1 MDNRINIAVIV
12 GVVLTLAFAVTF
24 TQTDNQG
31 ISQDEQESPLVKA
44 DVHSEMPYKHFSG
57 LEKTVDVVGTATES
71 VEPDTLMIEFGVET
85 VAGTAKEALEQNS
98 EMLLSAIGSLKAAG
112 ITDNELSTSRLNIY
126 PVYQSHEDLLT
137 GRYVQEIV
145 GFQASNVLSIETDQL
160 SDAAKIIDLA
170 IENGANRVDFVSFTV
185 SPPKVKSV
193 KESLIEEAVLDA
205 KAKAKIAIKPL
216 NQKIVGVS
224 SVVVND
230 SGYSPAPMLQRA
242 EMFAGSAPIYSSDQD
257 ISVNVNVI
265 FLIADV

>member
-1 MDNRINIAVIV
+1 MDNRVNIAVII
-12 GVVLTLAFAVTF
+12 GVILTLGFAVTL
-24 TQTDNQG
+24 TQIGNQG
-31 ISQDEQESPLVKA
+31 ISQDEQV
-44 DVHSEMPYKHFSG
+44 FNI
-57 LEKTVDVVGTATES
+57 EKTVNVIGTATKS
-71 VEPDTLMIEFGVET
+71 VEPDTLIIEFGVET
-85 VAGTAKEALEQNS
+85 VAGTAKQALEQNS
-98 EMLLSAIGSLKAAG
+98 EKLSSAINSLKTIG
-112 ITDNELSTSRLNIY
+112 ISSDELSTSRLNIY
-126 PVYQSHEDLLT
+126 PVYQSHEDLLS

-145 GFQASNVLSIETDQL
+145 GFRASNILAVESDQL

-170 IENGANRVDFVSFTV
+170 IDNGANRVDFVSFTV
-185 SPPKVKSV
+185 SPPKLKSV

-224 SVVVND
+224 SVIVND
-230 SGYSPAPMLQRA
+230 SGYSPTPMLQRT